1 MMHASLVNF
10 ENALAAE
17 PLAANDN
24 IEPAAEGL
32 AFLEDD
38 TLVAALRIS
47 PNGLGVRI
55 IIDANEECRIRRSIL
70 PDGRVA
76 YDILPED
83 EAGSGVTLSF
93 STGCVGCADDLA
105 TAFELAAEEL
115 TYALNDLVLGLRD

>member
-1 MMHASLVNF
+1 MPPSLANF
-10 ENALAAE
+10 ENALPTE
-17 PLAANDN
+17 SLAANDN
-24 IEPAAEGL
+24 AEPAAEGL

-38 TLVAALRIS
+38 TVVAAVRVT
-47 PNGLGVRI
+47 PNGLGVRLVL
-55 IIDANEECRIRRSIL
+55 DANEERRMRRSIL
-70 PDGRVA
+70 PDGRIA

-115 TYALNDLVLGLRD
+115 TYALNDLVLGPRD